1 MRRILDNLFQ
11 NVIRHAASGKYI
23 GISTREIQGET
34 AIVIQDLGPGMQQD
48 SGTKGTGLG
57 LSIVDLL
64 IREMGLRKRVDS
76 SDTGVRTYI
85 YSGKGSKDTTNP

>member
-1 MRRILDNLFQ
+1 
-11 NVIRHAASGKYI
+11 
-23 GISTREIQGET
+23 
-34 AIVIQDLGPGMQQD
+34 MQQD
-48 SGTKGTGLG
+48 SDTKGTGLG